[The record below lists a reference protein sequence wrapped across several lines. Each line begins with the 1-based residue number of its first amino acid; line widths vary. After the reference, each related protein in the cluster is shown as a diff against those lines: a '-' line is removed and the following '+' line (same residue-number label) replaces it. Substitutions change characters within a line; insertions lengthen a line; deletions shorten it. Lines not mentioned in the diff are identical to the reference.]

1 MHTSLQLLSVAAP
14 NCHPDP
20 LQRSAAYMGWEEL
33 LPEESRVKRRGREV
47 EGLFKRADSDRMR
60 GKGFK
65 QE

>member
-1 MHTSLQLLSVAAP
+1 
-14 NCHPDP
+14 
-20 LQRSAAYMGWEEL
+20 MGQEEL
-33 LPEESRVKRRGREV
+33 LPEESWVKRRGREV